1 MTMSLSTGLVSGMDT
16 GSLIAQLI
24 QAEAGPQTA
33 LVARVKS
40 TQTAASAYRTV
51 NTTFL
56 AVSAAAEAALKPDS
70 WNPIK
75 ASSSTS
81 SVAVSPTA
89 GATSGSLTFT
99 VKQLAA
105 SHAVMTR
112 NTTPGTWTSPTSLYG
127 ASAITVSDENDVA
140 LSPPITIGGTG
151 TLADA
156 AAAINASSYGLS
168 ASVVQ
173 LSTGEASL
181 RVAAKDTGLASKFS
195 LAGAGTS
202 TINTDAADA
211 IIVLGTPNTA
221 SAIEVSSSTNTFA
234 SVMAGAT
241 FTVSKKDDVAT
252 LTVASDPDA
261 VAAKIQALVDAVN
274 SAVKYARDYTSNS
287 PGSTATL
294 KGDYAVSSLGGRL
307 MDAVSFPV
315 PNAVNVPAN
324 GAIPATTKDG
334 FASAV
339 GFTVAKDGKSIAFD
353 KAKFVAALKD
363 DPALAQRIVGGTAA
377 GVGPDEIAGTADDV
391 ASTGIAGRLLA
402 VAKGASDSTTGS
414 LVALANGQ
422 DSLVK
427 GYNDQIAAWDLRLA
441 KRKEM
446 LTRQFTGMETA
457 LSSLRNQSTWLAGQI
472 NQLG

>member
-1 MTMSLSTGLVSGMDT
+1 MDT

-33 LVARVKS
+33 LQARVKTTTTS
-40 TQTAASAYRTV
+40 ASAYRTV

-56 AVSAAAEAALKPDS
+56 AVSAAAEAALKPES
-70 WNPIK
+70 WSPIK
-75 ASSSTS
+75 AFSSNS
-81 SVAVSPTA
+81 SVAVSPSA
-89 GATSGSLTFT
+89 GASSSSLSFT

-105 SHAVMTR
+105 SHAVMNR
-112 NTTPGTWTSPTSLYG
+112 NTTAGDWTSSGSLYG
-127 ASAITVSDENDVA
+127 ATSITVSDENNVA
-140 LSPPITIGGTG
+140 LSPPISIGGTG

-156 AAAINASSYGLS
+156 AAAINASSYGLN

-173 LSTGEASL
+173 ISTGEAAL
-181 RVAAKDTGLASKFS
+181 RIAAKDTGLASKFS
-195 LAGAGTS
+195 LTGAGTF
-202 TINTDAADA
+202 TTNTDAADA
-211 IIVLGTPNTA
+211 TIVLGTPGTP
-221 SAIEVSSSTNTFA
+221 SAIEVSSSTNTFT

-241 FTVSKKDDVAT
+241 FTVSKKDETAT

-261 VAAKIQALVDAVN
+261 VAAKVQALVDALN
-274 SAVKYARDYTSNS
+274 SAVKTTRDYTSNA

-294 KGDYAVSSLGGRL
+294 KGDFAVSSLGGRL

-315 PNAVNVPAN
+315 PGAVPVPAT
-324 GAIPATTKDG
+324 ATTAATTKDG
-334 FASAV
+334 FPSAV
-339 GFTVAKDGKSIAFD
+339 GFTVAKDGKSIVFD
-353 KAKFVAALKD
+353 KTKFLAALKD

-377 GVGPDEIAGTADDV
+377 GPGEDGEAGTLDDV
-391 ASTGIAGRLLA
+391 KATGIAGRLLQ
-402 VAKGASDSTTGS
+402 VAKAASDSTNGS

-422 DSLVK
+422 DSLIK
-427 GYNDQIAAWDLRLA
+427 DYKDQIAAWDLRLA